1 MIINII
7 RQISLRSYSIRDT
20 LQPFMTSQHIK
31 EIVTVFV
38 GFKKGSDENKTKQN
52 KNNLR
57 SAIMN
62 YGLPQTH
69 ICND

>member
-1 MIINII
+1 MIVNII

-20 LQPFMTSQHIK
+20 LQPFMTSRHIK
-31 EIVTVFV
+31 EIVTVSV
-38 GFKKGSDENKTKQN
+38 VFKKGSNKNKTKQN

-69 ICND
+69 LYND